1 VGHVINSQGNT
12 FSREKINTAIQL
24 DKPVT
29 REQLKSFLGLANYF
43 RNHIRN
49 MSALSHPLSQ
59 LLRNYTKRDA
69 KTLISWNDDANSAY
83 DLILNGIKNC
93 PMLYFI
99 DDTLPIFL
107 QTDACQ
113 YGVGAYLFQMSRDG
127 SEISIAFI
135 SQALSN
141 NQLNWS
147 VDVKAAYAIFFAFK
161 KLEHLIRD
169 VKFTLRTD
177 HKNLVLIDRG

>member
-1 VGHVINSQGNT
+1 
-12 FSREKINTAIQL
+12 
-24 DKPVT
+24 
-29 REQLKSFLGLANYF
+29 
-43 RNHIRN
+43 
-49 MSALSHPLSQ
+49 
-59 LLRNYTKRDA
+59 
-69 KTLISWNDDANSAY
+69 
-83 DLILNGIKNC
+83 
-93 PMLYFI
+93 MLYFI

-107 QTDACQ
+107 HTDACQ

-127 SEISIAFI
+127 SEIPIAFI

-147 VDVKAAYAIFFAFK
+147 VDVKEAYAIFFAFK

-177 HKNLVLIDRG
+177 HKNLVLIDRGEGKILRWKLLIQSYDFNIEHIKGDNNGPADALSRLCHNDSLPVATTLAVLCAISEDDRHLKSLMTFILS